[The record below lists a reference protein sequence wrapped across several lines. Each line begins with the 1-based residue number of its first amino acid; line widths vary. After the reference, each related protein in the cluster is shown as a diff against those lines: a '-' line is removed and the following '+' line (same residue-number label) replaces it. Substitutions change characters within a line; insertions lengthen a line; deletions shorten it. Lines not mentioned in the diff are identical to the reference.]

1 MWAEG
6 VLDAFECVGWG
17 GLLIGAD
24 GCVISLN
31 REAQRHL
38 GSGIA
43 LTQGRVAA
51 THRPANALLQRLVAD
66 ALSGGQGLSPTTRG
80 GLSLPRR
87 GGRPVMAYVMSVAE
101 SGSGSPVQARAIV
114 LLIDSDKQAEPSGA
128 ILRDAFGLT
137 PTEAQIAIGFARGH
151 DLQEIASEKG
161 LSIETVRKHFK
172 EILAKTKTNRQ
183 AELAILL
190 ARLAQRPAEQFGVRS
205 LRSGTLRSR
214 PASNDRPVTVEF
226 ELVMKNLARNVPAE
240 SVIEQSH

>member
-1 MWAEG
+1 MMTHSARSRRAACRSVCPPREATPERSSFVQGRGAVVWAEG

-101 SGSGSPVQARAIV
+101 SGSGSPTQARAIV

-151 DLQEIASEKG
+151 DLQEIA
-161 LSIETVRKHFK
+161 
-172 EILAKTKTNRQ
+172 
-183 AELAILL
+183 
-190 ARLAQRPAEQFGVRS
+190 
-205 LRSGTLRSR
+205 
-214 PASNDRPVTVEF
+214 
-226 ELVMKNLARNVPAE
+226 
-240 SVIEQSH
+240 